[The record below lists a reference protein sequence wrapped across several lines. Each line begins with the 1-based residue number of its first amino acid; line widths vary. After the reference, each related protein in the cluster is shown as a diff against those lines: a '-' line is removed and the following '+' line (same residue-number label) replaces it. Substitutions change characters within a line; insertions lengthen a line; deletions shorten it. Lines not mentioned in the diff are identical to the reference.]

1 MDEEEDVVAAVE
13 QVLKERAHNFTEVVR
28 HVQLIETCGT
38 SGGTMEANNLPRL
51 NAAAQDCLSA
61 LRSAQ
66 LRLDLLAQQQPTD
79 HQIDSCQN
87 TLQAWKDEYQ
97 SLQLKLRNANLKAKA
112 NIQKAAQEERELLL
126 GGGEESTI
134 RRRNLETKAGMTVA
148 AESITQ
154 GLRRARQMMVQE
166 VERGASTLAT
176 IDQSTGTLIKAETE
190 YKGHRSL
197 LMSTRHLLT
206 TMRRQDI
213 LDRIIMGVGF
223 VFFCL
228 VVLYIFT
235 KRVGLLKLQRK
246 LSASMRSDH
255 PEINLASDYPQH
267 ANSPYFVK
275 ENMKVTIGTSE
286 KMVSMDASPSSAPA
300 FLDSSIHQTSDSN
313 PVNSDVHIDIDDGKE
328 TKIHL
333 TSSDP
338 SFLTKNSLPQT
349 HDEL

>member
-1 MDEEEDVVAAVE
+1 MEEEEDVVAAVE
-13 QVLKERAHNFTEVVR
+13 EVFKEWTLNFTEVTR
-28 HVQLIETCGT
+28 HVQLIEICGT
-38 SGGTMEANNLPRL
+38 SGGTVEANNLPRL
-51 NAAAQDCLSA
+51 NATAHDCLSA

-79 HQIDSCQN
+79 HQIESCQN

-112 NIQKAAQEERELLL
+112 NIRKAAQEERELLL

-134 RRRNLETKAGMTVA
+134 RRRNLETKAGMTAA

-176 IDQSTGTLIKAETE
+176 IDQSTGTLRKAESE

-197 LMSTRHLLT
+197 LMSTRRLLT
-206 TMRRQDI
+206 FMRRQDI
-213 LDRIIMGVGF
+213 LDRIIMVVGF
-223 VFFCL
+223 IFFCM

-235 KRVGLLKLQRK
+235 KRVGILKLQRK
-246 LSASMRSDH
+246 LSASMKSEN
-255 PEINLASDYPQH
+255 PEINLASDYAYASNPH
-267 ANSPYFVK
+267 FVK
-275 ENMKVTIGTSE
+275 DKMKVTIGSSE
-286 KMVSMDASPSSAPA
+286 RKVAVDAGPPSDPA
-300 FLDSSIHQTSDSN
+300 FLDISIHQTSSSN
-313 PVNSDVHIDIDDGKE
+313 PVNSDVRLDINDEKE
-328 TKIHL
+328 TKTHL
-333 TSSDP
+333 TSSNP
-338 SFLTKNSLPQT
+338 SFLSKNSPLEI